1 MYNFARWLPN
11 VRQTEISMNKSLL
24 KIVLIALCGLMAMS
38 CSEYSKLLKSNN
50 FDAMY
55 EKAVEYYEIEKYSRA
70 VDLLEVVAP
79 YYSGALKEDTVTYYT
94 GAAYYKMGDFF
105 NSETIFD
112 DFRRR
117 FGRSAFLEDVEYM
130 YAMGFYFSSPD
141 PERDQTATLRAISAI
156 NEYLGRYPDSPKK
169 EVCDERLV
177 ELQNKL
183 YDQAYLNAMT
193 YLKIGYHQSAVLAL
207 QNALDKY
214 PRSPHREELLFRILE
229 ANYEY
234 ASNSRASRQVDRYL
248 NTLDA
253 YYNLIAEYPASEFR
267 RNADRMYRNA
277 KRYLDRRGVDTE
289 LQDDE
294 MEQIEEM

>member
-1 MYNFARWLPN
+1 MKKNFLR
-11 VRQTEISMNKSLL
+11 
-24 KIVLIALCGLMAMS
+24 IVFVLLCGLTAIS

-55 EKAVEYYEIEKYSRA
+55 ERAVEYYEAEKYTRA
-70 VDLLEVVAP
+70 ADLLEVVAP
-79 YYSGALKEDTVTYYT
+79 YYSGALKEDTITYYK
-94 GAAYYKMGDFF
+94 GAAYYKMGDFI

-117 FGRSAFLEDVEYM
+117 FGRSAYLEDAEYM
-130 YAMGFYFSSPD
+130 YAMGFYFSSPG
-141 PERDQTATLRAISAI
+141 PERDQTATLRAITAI

-169 EVCDERLV
+169 EQCEARLD

-207 QNALDKY
+207 KNALDKY

-253 YYNLIAEYPASEFR
+253 YYNLIAEYPESEFR
-267 RNADRMYRNA
+267 READRMYNTA

-289 LQDDE
+289 QVGE
-294 MEQIEEM
+294 EQEEL